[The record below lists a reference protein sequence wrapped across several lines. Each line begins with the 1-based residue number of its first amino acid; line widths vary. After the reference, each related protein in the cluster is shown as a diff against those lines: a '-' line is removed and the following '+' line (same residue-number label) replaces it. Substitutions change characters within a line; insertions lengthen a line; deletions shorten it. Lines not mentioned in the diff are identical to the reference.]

1 MSNSRNDHCHD
12 DGEMNPCL
20 GLSSSRCNQFPRSAS
35 SSSLAAASSSSESK
49 LLHVL
54 NDGMGQERGIPRSIS
69 LPSTPTKQPVAA
81 SSKRTHSIPSRHS
94 PTLTTNTTTHNANNN
109 SNNNN
114 HHAIVATANLSPYKR
129 KIEAIGNGW
138 NAEGLQNAKT
148 GQWEKAVYCW
158 ENALEIRLQLLGDY
172 HPDVA
177 NTWNNMGIAL
187 GKVGEHDRAMM
198 CLNRTLEIRTFW
210 IQHAS
215 AGNNKHNQDLE
226 IAATIQNIGNILQQ
240 MNDYNG
246 ALACFEQAKATQ
258 IAVKEDFL
266 VARTCTAMAR
276 LHLENLKVDMALDSY
291 KEALSFYTKAG
302 YGNGDDDY
310 DSVLEDINETERQL
324 SIHQVV
330 F

>member
-1 MSNSRNDHCHD
+1 LLNVLK
-12 DGEMNPCL
+12 DGL
-20 GLSSSRCNQFPRSAS
+20 G
-35 SSSLAAASSSSESK
+35 K
-49 LLHVL
+49 
-54 NDGMGQERGIPRSIS
+54 ERGIPRSIS
-69 LPSTPTKQPVAA
+69 LPTTPTKQPVAA
-81 SSKRTHSIPSRHS
+81 NRNHSIAPHHS
-94 PTLTTNTTTHNANNN
+94 PTLTTNSSNNT
-109 SNNNN
+109 NNNN
-114 HHAIVATANLSPYKR
+114 HIDVVATTNLSPYKR

-138 NAEGLQNAKT
+138 NSEGLQNAKV

-187 GKVGEHDRAMM
+187 GKMRDHDRAMM

-210 IQHAS
+210 ILQHS
-215 AGNNKHNQDLE
+215 SSGSNTHNQDLE
-226 IAATIQNIGNILQQ
+226 IAATIQNMGNILQQ

-266 VARTCTAMAR
+266 VARTCAAMGR
-276 LHLENLKVDMALDSY
+276 LHFENLKLDEALDSY
-291 KEALSFYTKAG
+291 KDALLFYTKAG

-310 DSVLEDINETERQL
+310 DSVLGDICQTERQL
-324 SIHQVV
+324 SVNQVV